1 MFSNLELKKLQAL
14 VDTTLNA
21 NKIFA
26 PDEIEAFVSSAPLIS
41 ESLFIPKHNRPVK
54 TLRLKK
60 MFTEKFDILNVTE
73 KILHSIKGEFDL
85 RIGLSFLVHC
95 GPAADTI
102 RYYFSI
108 AQRPINSELAFIE
121 SAKDADNLLSF
132 FNKNDDSDLLNLAFS
147 HVNEDEVFEKSDFRP
162 RRLVLA
168 TFWITKSLSTV

>member
-1 MFSNLELKKLQAL
+1 MFSNLELKKLHAL
-14 VDTTLNA
+14 VDTSITA
-21 NKIFA
+21 HEIFS
-26 PDEIEAFVSSAPLIS
+26 PEEIEAFGSSISLIS

-60 MFTEKFDILNVTE
+60 LFTSKFDILYTTE
-73 KILHSIKGEFDL
+73 KILRSIKGEFDL

-108 AQRPINSELAFIE
+108 AQHPMNSELAYIE

-132 FNKNDDSDLLNLAFS
+132 FQKNDDNDLLTLAFS
-147 HVNEDEVFEKSDFRP
+147 HVNEDEVFEKSDFRT

-168 TFWITKSLSTV
+168 TFWITKSS